1 MMISKEKKKGKLIA
15 LFFFLI
21 DADKQK
27 TNMEEEGDREKV
39 ERHHRYT
46 GDNTVDY
53 KRHSQELESNK

>member
-1 MMISKEKKKGKLIA
+1 MIA